1 MKKQLFLIVALGGCL
16 TLYATDRKFSSP
28 DGRLQVVVSDE
39 GGSPSYQVN
48 YDGVTFLEKSPL
60 GLVTNIGDFSQGLS
74 FSGELKL
81 DKVDETYSLQTI
93 KQSNVHYQAT
103 EAVCS
108 FQQQD
113 RTVFDIVFRVSNR
126 DVAFKYKV
134 YPKGGTLCCVVN
146 EEKTGFVLPAGS
158 TTFLCPQSGPMG
170 GFARTSPSYETSYT
184 VDDEMRKFELVFLFA
199 VRSNALPARTENSNM
214 RLDHLYSSP
223 ISKVFLR

>member
-108 FQQQD
+108 FQQQ
-113 RTVFDIVFRVSNR
+113 RV
-126 DVAFKYKV
+126 
-134 YPKGGTLCCVVN
+134 
-146 EEKTGFVLPAGS
+146 
-158 TTFLCPQSGPMG
+158 
-170 GFARTSPSYETSYT
+170 PSLAS
-184 VDDEMRKFELVFLFA
+184 
-199 VRSNALPARTENSNM
+199 
-214 RLDHLYSSP
+214 
-223 ISKVFLR
+223 